1 MRLHEYQ
8 AKKIFSEYG
17 IRVPKGKVAESV
29 EDVEKIAEEL
39 GGKVILKSQILVG
52 GRGKAGGVKKANT
65 VDEAI
70 KIAESLF
77 GKEIKGHIVR
87 KIYVEEV
94 LPIEQELFV
103 GLTIDRVRKGVALI
117 VSSIGGMDV
126 EEIASRYPEKISS
139 VIINPKWGLWDYQI
153 RELLLNSD
161 IERSLW
167 KEMFSVIKKLY
178 QIMIKFEAELTEINP
193 LAVVDDKLI
202 AADARL
208 NIDDSALYRHK
219 ELESLRDYT
228 EANELERIAME
239 KGLNYVKLEG
249 DIGVIANGA
258 GMAMSTMDL
267 IYLSG
272 GKPANF
278 LDIGGGASAEVVS
291 EAMRIILQD
300 ESVKVLFINIFGGI
314 TRCDQVAQGLIQA
327 FDSVKVEIPVVVRLA
342 GTNEKEGRQILTD
355 YAEKSG
361 ENILLVESME
371 EGAAKSVELVRKRS
385 ITGGG
390 R

>member
-52 GRGKAGGVKKANT
+52 GRGKAGGIKKANT

-371 EGAAKSVELVRKRS
+371 EGAAKSVELVRKRV
-385 ITGGG
+385 
-390 R
+390 